1 MQQFFKD
8 HPAVRIILIALLF
21 VIGMTLVIVGW
32 KMTGQMNGLLLMI
45 VGVAALVMSLYIYNK
60 IFQ

>member
-32 KMTGQMNGLLLMI
+32 KMTGQINGLLLMI